1 MTVYILRGISGSG
14 KSTYARRLAES
25 GNTIIVSRDIIRQQF
40 GATEKTVLSPTIEKL
55 VTRIERDQ
63 MREALYRG
71 QDVVADD
78 TNLNNSNARQFAN
91 LAHTLGHEYAVIDL
105 PGSDDLPLCISRS
118 DIPAS
123 AVTAQHKKWLKRKPV
138 EATVERI
145 EPIEMPYSISVFDAY
160 IFDMDG
166 TLAHID
172 PDNPRDVYDGSRA
185 QEDLCHAEVARIV
198 RALDSYGAYVMVV
211 SGRSEEHRQVTIDW
225 LIANDIQ
232 FDGLFM
238 RSAGDKRPDAQ
249 VKYELLQKI
258 VADGFRVTGVFDDR
272 EQVCDMWRAAGIKTF
287 DVGQGVS
294 KF

>member
-14 KSTYARRLAES
+14 KSTLARRIAAE
-25 GNTIIVSRDIIRQQF
+25 NNAIIVSRDIIRQQF
-40 GATEKTVLSPTIEKL
+40 GATEKTVLDRDTEKL

-71 QDVVADD
+71 QDVVVDD

-91 LAHTLGHEYAVIDL
+91 LAHTMGYEFDVIDL
-105 PGSDDLPLCISRS
+105 PESDDLPLCISRS
-118 DIPAS
+118 DIPAR

-138 EATVERI
+138 EATVELI
-145 EPIEMPYSISVFDAY
+145 KPVEMPGDGPSAY
-160 IFDMDG
+160 IFDVDG

-185 QEDLCHAEVARIV
+185 GEDQCHENIAHVARCLWE
-198 RALDSYGAYVMVV
+198 AGDYVYIV
-211 SGRSEEHRQVTIDW
+211 SGRGEEHRNITERW
-225 LIANDIQ
+225 LANHSIEHDH
-232 FDGLFM
+232 LYM
-238 RSAGDKRPDAQ
+238 RPENDTRPDAQ
-249 VKYELLQKI
+249 IKYEILQEI
-258 VADGFRVTGVFDDR
+258 AGRHRIYGVFDDR
-272 EQVCDMWRAAGIKTF
+272 EQVVDFWRTAGIKTF

>member
-1 MTVYILRGISGSG
+1 MTLTIMRGISGSG
-14 KSTYARRLAES
+14 KSKYAVEDTDAL
-25 GNTIIVSRDIIRQQF
+25 IVSRDIIRLQF
-40 GATEKTVLSPTIEKL
+40 GAEGKTVLSSDEEKL
-55 VTRIERDQ
+55 VTLIERDQ
-63 MREALYRG
+63 VREALYRNC
-71 QDVVADD
+71 DVVLDD
-78 TNLNNSNARQFAN
+78 TNLNNSNVRHFMN
-91 LAHTLGHEYAVIDL
+91 LAHALGHEYYVIEMTDSYDL
-105 PGSDDLPLCISRS
+105 GLCISRS
-118 DIPAS
+118 DIPES

-145 EPIEMPYSISVFDAY
+145 EPIEMPSSISVFDAY

-185 QEDLCHAEVARIV
+185 QEDLCHAEVARIA

-225 LIANDIQ
+225 LLANDIQ

-272 EQVCDMWRAAGIKTF
+272 EQVVNMWRTAGVKVF